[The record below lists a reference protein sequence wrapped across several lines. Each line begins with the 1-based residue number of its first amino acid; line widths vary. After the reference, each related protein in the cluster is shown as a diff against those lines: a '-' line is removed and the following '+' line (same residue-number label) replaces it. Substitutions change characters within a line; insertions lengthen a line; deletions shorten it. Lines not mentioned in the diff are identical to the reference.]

1 MKINKVLVTGSRGFI
16 GKHLC
21 KSLRENGI
29 RVVTHGKE
37 RNKLDVTNLGKILT
51 IEDVEAVVHLA
62 AKTSILDS
70 MKNPYQTY
78 FTNIV
83 GTLNLLE
90 FARIRN
96 VRKFIYVSTY
106 VYGQP
111 QYLPIDEKHVVNPH
125 SPYNRSKL
133 LAEELCQNYS
143 HDFGIDIVILRPFY
157 VYGPDSRDRSFIPSI
172 IQQIKK
178 NAIVELSGEQIK
190 RDFLFVTDFVLLL
203 QIILREFPNG
213 YNIYNAGYGT
223 SYSLKEVAQ
232 SLAKLLDRKIAI
244 QSFKTNVD
252 DISDMRADI
261 TKVSKTFKWKPTVDI
276 GKGLRLIV
284 QESSN

>member
-90 FARIRN
+90 FARIRKI
-96 VRKFIYVSTY
+96 RKFIYVSTY

-133 LAEELCQNYS
+133 LAEKLCQNYS
-143 HDFGIDIVILRPFY
+143 HDFGIDVVILRPFY
-157 VYGPDSRDRSFIPSI
+157 VYGPDSRDRSFIPSV

-244 QSFKTNVD
+244 QSSKTNVA
-252 DISDMRADI
+252 DITDMKADI
-261 TKVSKTFKWKPTVDI
+261 TKVSNTFKWKPTVDI
-276 GKGLRLIV
+276 DKGLGLIV

>member
-29 RVVTHGKE
+29 RVVTHGKK
-37 RNKLDVTNLGKILT
+37 RNKLDVTNLGEILT
-51 IEDVEAVVHLA
+51 IDDVEAVVHLA

-78 FTNIV
+78 FTNIM

-90 FARIRN
+90 FARIRKI
-96 VRKFIYVSTY
+96 RKFIYVSTY

-133 LAEELCQNYS
+133 LAEGLCQNYC
-143 HDFGIDIVILRPFY
+143 HDLGIDVVILRPFY
-157 VYGPDSRDRSFIPSI
+157 VYGTNSRDRSFIPSI
-172 IQQIKK
+172 IRQIKK
-178 NAIVELSGEQIK
+178 NAIVQLSGEQIK
-190 RDFLFVTDFVLLL
+190 RDFLFVTDFVNLL
-203 QIILREFPNG
+203 QVILCEFPNG
-213 YNIYNAGYGT
+213 YNIYNVGYGL

-232 SLAKLLDRKIAI
+232 SLAKLLDKKITV
-244 QSFKTNVD
+244 QFSKTNVA
-252 DISDMRADI
+252 DITDMKADI

-276 GKGLRLIV
+276 DKGLRIIV

>member
-29 RVVTHGKE
+29 RVVTHGKK
-37 RNKLDVTNLGKILT
+37 RNKLDVTNLGEILT
-51 IEDVEAVVHLA
+51 IDDVEAVVHLA

-70 MKNPYQTY
+70 TKNPYQTY
-78 FTNIV
+78 FTNIM

-90 FARIRN
+90 FARIRKI
-96 VRKFIYVSTY
+96 RKFIYVSTY

-133 LAEELCQNYS
+133 LAEGLCQNYC
-143 HDFGIDIVILRPFY
+143 HDLGIDVVILRPFY
-157 VYGPDSRDRSFIPSI
+157 VYGTNSRDRSFIPSI
-172 IQQIKK
+172 IRQIKK
-178 NAIVELSGEQIK
+178 NAIVELSGQQIK
-190 RDFLFVTDFVLLL
+190 RDFLFVTDFVNLL
-203 QIILREFPNG
+203 QVILCELPNG
-213 YNIYNAGYGT
+213 YNIYNVGYGI

-232 SLAKLLDRKIAI
+232 SLAKLLDKKITV
-244 QSFKTNVD
+244 QFSKTNVA
-252 DISDMRADI
+252 DITDMKADI

-276 GKGLRLIV
+276 DKGLRIII

>member
-37 RNKLDVTNLGKILT
+37 RNKLDVTNLGEILT
-51 IEDVEAVVHLA
+51 IDDVEAVVHLA

-70 MKNPYQTY
+70 TKNPYQTY
-78 FTNIV
+78 FTNIM

-90 FARIRN
+90 FARIRKI
-96 VRKFIYVSTY
+96 RKFIYVSTY

-133 LAEELCQNYS
+133 LAEGLCQNYC
-143 HDFGIDIVILRPFY
+143 HDLGIDVVILRPFY
-157 VYGPDSRDRSFIPSI
+157 VYGTNSRDRSFIPSI
-172 IQQIKK
+172 IRQIKK
-178 NAIVELSGEQIK
+178 NAIVELSGQQIK
-190 RDFLFVTDFVLLL
+190 RDFLFVTDFVNLL
-203 QIILREFPNG
+203 QVILCELPNG
-213 YNIYNAGYGT
+213 YNIYNVGYGI

-232 SLAKLLDRKIAI
+232 SLAKLLDKKITV
-244 QSFKTNVD
+244 QFSKTNVA
-252 DISDMRADI
+252 DITDMKADI

-276 GKGLRLIV
+276 DKGLRIII

>member
-37 RNKLDVTNLGKILT
+37 RNKLDVTNLGEILT
-51 IEDVEAVVHLA
+51 IDDVEAVVHLA

-70 MKNPYQTY
+70 TKNPYQTY
-78 FTNIV
+78 FTNIM

-90 FARIRN
+90 FARIRKI
-96 VRKFIYVSTY
+96 RKFIYVSTY

-133 LAEELCQNYS
+133 LAEGLCQNYC
-143 HDFGIDIVILRPFY
+143 HDFGIDVVILRPFY
-157 VYGPDSRDRSFIPSI
+157 VYGTNSRDRSFIPSI
-172 IQQIKK
+172 IRQIKK
-178 NAIVELSGEQIK
+178 NAIVELSGQQIK
-190 RDFLFVTDFVLLL
+190 RDFLFVTDFVNLL
-203 QIILREFPNG
+203 QVILCELPNG
-213 YNIYNAGYGT
+213 YNIYNVGYGI

-232 SLAKLLDRKIAI
+232 SLAKLLDKKITV
-244 QSFKTNVD
+244 QFSKTNVA
-252 DISDMRADI
+252 DITDMKADI

-276 GKGLRLIV
+276 DKGLRIII